1 MDIDKTEG
9 SYLAKTNHGTREKYA
24 IKASKLGQK
33 NRWFDFCFR
42 HGIYLFYTDKRRITG

>member
-33 NRWFDFCFR
+33 TD
-42 HGIYLFYTDKRRITG
+42 GLTSASDTAYIYSIRTSGE